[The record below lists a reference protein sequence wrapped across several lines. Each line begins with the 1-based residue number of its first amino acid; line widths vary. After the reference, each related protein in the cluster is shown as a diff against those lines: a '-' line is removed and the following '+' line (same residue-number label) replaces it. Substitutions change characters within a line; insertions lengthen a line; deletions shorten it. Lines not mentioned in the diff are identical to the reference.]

1 MITFTFY
8 DKVSG
13 EDFCVEAVNR
23 AEAIGIAKANFEK
36 PICTGIIDPAVAEM
50 LGIDTY

>member
-13 EDFCVEAVNR
+13 EDFLVEAKNR
-23 AEAIGIAKANFEK
+23 TEAMTIAKDNFDT